1 MYCRYCL
8 GSDDTCIYTQLRP
21 KLTIPTQRFSS
32 SLPLCSHG
40 LKKCPESR
48 SNSPTGIPVN
58 CLRTKSTSQL
68 LKHTRL
74 PEVPCESR
82 LVPLPSTHYGPDL
95 CPVPSQP
102 VYRSRISLSRG
113 LISKEGRPLTQHSPE
128 RRLLW
133 SLAAGIISRSKG
145 ALECPSDK
153 HRGEDR

>member
-8 GSDDTCIYTQLRP
+8 GSDDTGRYIHTVASQAHYP
-21 KLTIPTQRFSS
+21 KDFSS
-32 SLPLCSHG
+32 SLPLCSYG

-48 SNSPTGIPVN
+48 SYNSTGIPVN

-102 VYRSRISLSRG
+102 VSCSRISLSRR

-145 ALECPSDK
+145 ALECPSDE
-153 HRGEDR
+153 HRGENR